1 MPRRL
6 FIFDPPD
13 RFVSGTVGLPG
24 NRTFFL
30 QARKG
35 RAVVSVA
42 LEKAQV
48 AALAERLDQLL
59 TIIADDAAA
68 GATSG
73 PPGREPG
80 AATDD
85 QPLDEPVVEV
95 FRVGAMALSWDAAA
109 ERVVIEAQPQDE
121 SGDYVEADDRD
132 DDGPDLMRVHIEP
145 NEAREFV
152 RRSQE
157 LMAAGRPPCPF
168 CGQPLEPTGHFCLA
182 LNGQRN

>member
-1 MPRRL
+1 M
-6 FIFDPPD
+6 
-13 RFVSGTVGLPG
+13 SGTVGLPG

-48 AALAERLDQLL
+48 QALAERLDQLL
-59 TIIADDAAA
+59 TIVADDPTAQPPSMTL
-68 GATSG
+68 GEG
-73 PPGREPG
+73 PP
-80 AATDD
+80 AADD

-95 FRVGAMALSWDAAA
+95 FRVGAMALSWDADA

-121 SGDYVEADDRD
+121 SGDYVEADDQD
-132 DDGPDLMRVHIEP
+132 EEGPDLMRVRIEP
-145 NEAREFV
+145 DEAREFV
-152 RRSQE
+152 RRAQV